1 MTHAQRPETSTGGSR
16 APHAGSPEAGD
27 APQGA
32 PGPVAERPWRGP
44 DRRARPTPRISR
56 WAFGPGRRRAA
67 RRQEEREGIFVD
79 LYSSRLVLLIGWVA
93 LMNIADSGF
102 TLVHLQAGGRE
113 LNPVADWMLTTGRL
127 GFVAVKSTLIAAALL
142 VLAMHV
148 NFPLARLGLW
158 VSAGAYTLLV
168 AYHISLFYVA

>member
-1 MTHAQRPETSTGGSR
+1 MGG
-16 APHAGSPEAGD
+16 AENSPG
-27 APQGA
+27 
-32 PGPVAERPWRGP
+32 ERPWRGQ
-44 DRRARPTPRISR
+44 DRRAHPTPRVSA
-56 WAFGPGRRRAA
+56 WAFGKGRRRAA
-67 RRQEEREGIFVD
+67 RRREERGGSFVD
-79 LYSSRLVLLIGWVA
+79 LYSPRLVFLIGWVA

-127 GFVAVKSTLIAAALL
+127 GFVAVKSTLIAVALL

-148 NFPLARLGLW
+148 NFPLARMGLW

-168 AYHISLFYVA
+168 GYHISLFFVV